1 MDYGPGS
8 YRKDVLHRKHV
19 YNEMQ
24 KIRQNNFETAFSD
37 ARTFLFDRSYTDARE
52 ICVQWVG
59 RGSHR
64 TCGHRSY
71 TPH

>member
-24 KIRQNNFETAFSD
+24 KIRQNNFETAFSY
-37 ARTFLFDRSYTDARE
+37 ARTFLFDRSNTDAR
-52 ICVQWVG
+52 
-59 RGSHR
+59 
-64 TCGHRSY
+64 
-71 TPH
+71 